1 MKNQGQKIR
10 LSDLVDWMMAEQNHN
25 PRDYCFRY
33 VVDRYPKATH
43 DAFDFPGE
51 YVDNLKVD
59 AFTDDGRNLKMDCA
73 QLVMP
78 KGDITCKSTIN
89 VEHQTYPLKDEKV
102 EVIYDYKIFLIHQ
115 TNIPSNSIVMT
126 NMDIGQE
133 VLLCES
139 HDQTF
144 KLRVNIATHEEIT
157 KRLTILKDIIND
169 KKKISQKEGIYF
181 TYIAIFIKDEYSK
194 EIMIEIS
201 QLFSQINQ
209 IEPDLELDIHHI
221 LKKMIKEHFKD
232 EENKCRE
239 LLTMIS
245 KSIFKKNLEGLTY
258 KEKTEIRMNDL
269 NQQIEQ
275 QEHQLEQ
282 KDQQIEQQ
290 EHQLEQKDQQI
301 EQQDEENKKL
311 KKEIEQLKQQI
322 SNQG

>member
-1 MKNQGQKIR
+1 M
-10 LSDLVDWMMAEQNHN
+10 
-25 PRDYCFRY
+25 
-33 VVDRYPKATH
+33 
-43 DAFDFPGE
+43 
-51 YVDNLKVD
+51 
-59 AFTDDGRNLKMDCA
+59 
-73 QLVMP
+73 
-78 KGDITCKSTIN
+78 
-89 VEHQTYPLKDEKV
+89 
-102 EVIYDYKIFLIHQ
+102 
-115 TNIPSNSIVMT
+115 IV
-126 NMDIGQE
+126 
-133 VLLCES
+133 
-139 HDQTF
+139 F
-144 KLRVNIATHEEIT
+144 
-157 KRLTILKDIIND
+157 
-169 KKKISQKEGIYF
+169 
-181 TYIAIFIKDEYSK
+181 
-194 EIMIEIS
+194 IEIS

-275 QEHQLEQ
+275 

-290 EHQLEQKDQQI
+290 GHQLEQK
-301 EQQDEENKKL
+301 DEENKKL

>member
-181 TYIAIFIKDEYSK
+181 AYIAIFIKDEYSK

-232 EENKCRE
+232 DENKCRE

-258 KEKTEIRMNDL
+258 KEKTEIRMNEL

-275 QEHQLEQ
+275 QEHQ
-282 KDQQIEQQ
+282 IEQQ
-290 EHQLEQKDQQI
+290 DQQI

-322 SNQG
+322 SNQE

>member
-144 KLRVNIATHEEIT
+144 KLHVNIATHEEIT
-157 KRLTILKDIIND
+157 KRLTILKDIIKD
-169 KKKISQKEGIYF
+169 KKKISQKEGMYF
-181 TYIAIFIKDEYSK
+181 AYIAIFVKDYSK
-194 EIMIEIS
+194 EIIIEIS

-232 EENKCRE
+232 DENKCRE

-245 KSIFKKNLEGLTY
+245 KSIFKKNLDKY
-258 KEKTEIRMNDL
+258 PIR
-269 NQQIEQ
+269 
-275 QEHQLEQ
+275 
-282 KDQQIEQQ
+282 
-290 EHQLEQKDQQI
+290 
-301 EQQDEENKKL
+301 DENYFSSS
-311 KKEIEQLKQQI
+311 I
-322 SNQG
+322 SRT

>member
-1 MKNQGQKIR
+1 MKNQERKIR
-10 LSDLVDWMMAEQNHN
+10 LSDLVDRMMAEQNHN

-144 KLRVNIATHEEIT
+144 KLHVNIATHEEIT
-157 KRLTILKDIIND
+157 KRLTILKDIIKD
-169 KKKISQKEGIYF
+169 KKKISQKEGMYF
-181 TYIAIFIKDEYSK
+181 AYIAIFVKDYSK
-194 EIMIEIS
+194 EIIIEIS

-232 EENKCRE
+232 DENKCRE

-275 QEHQLEQ
+275 

-290 EHQLEQKDQQI
+290 EHQLEQQEHQL

>member
-1 MKNQGQKIR
+1 MIR
-10 LSDLVDWMMAEQNHN
+10 
-25 PRDYCFRY
+25 
-33 VVDRYPKATH
+33 
-43 DAFDFPGE
+43 
-51 YVDNLKVD
+51 
-59 AFTDDGRNLKMDCA
+59 
-73 QLVMP
+73 
-78 KGDITCKSTIN
+78 
-89 VEHQTYPLKDEKV
+89 
-102 EVIYDYKIFLIHQ
+102 
-115 TNIPSNSIVMT
+115 
-126 NMDIGQE
+126 
-133 VLLCES
+133 
-139 HDQTF
+139 
-144 KLRVNIATHEEIT
+144 
-157 KRLTILKDIIND
+157 
-169 KKKISQKEGIYF
+169 KKISQKEGIYF
-181 TYIAIFIKDEYSK
+181 AYIAIFIKDEYSK

-258 KEKTEIRMNDL
+258 KEKTEIRMNEL

-275 QEHQLEQ
+275 QEHQL
-282 KDQQIEQQ
+282 
-290 EHQLEQKDQQI
+290 

>member
-1 MKNQGQKIR
+1 
-10 LSDLVDWMMAEQNHN
+10 
-25 PRDYCFRY
+25 
-33 VVDRYPKATH
+33 
-43 DAFDFPGE
+43 
-51 YVDNLKVD
+51 
-59 AFTDDGRNLKMDCA
+59 MDCA

-157 KRLTILKDIIND
+157 KRLTILKDIIKD
-169 KKKISQKEGIYF
+169 KKKISQKEGMYF
-181 TYIAIFIKDEYSK
+181 TYIAIFAKDYSK
-194 EIMIEIS
+194 EIIIEIS

-232 EENKCRE
+232 DENKCRE

-258 KEKTEIRMNDL
+258 KEKTEIRMNEL

-282 KDQQIEQQ
+282 K
-290 EHQLEQKDQQI
+290 
-301 EQQDEENKKL
+301 DEENKKL

>member
-59 AFTDDGRNLKMDCA
+59 AFTDAGRNLKMDCA

-282 KDQQIEQQ
+282 KDQQIEQ
-290 EHQLEQKDQQI
+290 K
-301 EQQDEENKKL
+301 DEENKKL

-322 SNQG
+322 SNQE

>member
-1 MKNQGQKIR
+1 MKNQECKIQ
-10 LSDLVDWMMAEQNHN
+10 LSDLVDQMMAEQNHN

-33 VVDRYPKATH
+33 VVDRYPQATH
-43 DAFDFPGE
+43 NAFDFPGE

-78 KGDITCKSTIN
+78 KGYITCKSTIN
-89 VEHQTYPLKDEKV
+89 VEHQTYPLRDEKV
-102 EVIYDYKIFLIHQ
+102 GTMYDYKLFLIHQ

-133 VLLCES
+133 VLLCKS

-144 KLRVNIATHEEIT
+144 KLHVNIATPEEIS
-157 KRLTILKDIIND
+157 KRLTILKDIIRD
-169 KKKISQKEGIYF
+169 KKKISQKEGMYF
-181 TYIAIFIKDEYSK
+181 AYIAIFVKDEYSK

-209 IEPDLELDIHHI
+209 IELELELDIHQI

-232 EENKCRE
+232 DENKCRE

-245 KSIFKKNLEGLTY
+245 KSIFQKNLEGLTY
-258 KEKTEIRMNDL
+258 KEKTEIRMGDL

-275 QEHQLEQ
+275 
-282 KDQQIEQQ
+282 K
-290 EHQLEQKDQQI
+290 
-301 EQQDEENKKL
+301 DEENKKL

-322 SNQG
+322 SNQE

>member
-1 MKNQGQKIR
+1 MKNQERKIR
-10 LSDLVDWMMAEQNHN
+10 LSDLVDRMMAEQNHN

-144 KLRVNIATHEEIT
+144 KLHVNIATHEEIT
-157 KRLTILKDIIND
+157 KRLTILKDIIKD
-169 KKKISQKEGIYF
+169 KKKISQKEGMYF
-181 TYIAIFIKDEYSK
+181 AYIAIFVKDYSK
-194 EIMIEIS
+194 KIIIEIS

-232 EENKCRE
+232 DENKCRE

-245 KSIFKKNLEGLTY
+245 KSIFKKNLDGLTY

-275 QEHQLEQ
+275 KDQQIEQQGHQLEQQGHQLEQ
-282 KDQQIEQQ
+282 KDQQIEQ
-290 EHQLEQKDQQI
+290 K
-301 EQQDEENKKL
+301 DEENKKL